1 MQSIVPLSRTV
12 PLTALGALGALLLA
26 GCSTAPTMPPKAW
39 SVDPVL
45 EIQHAGRDAD
55 TYYQLGRYHDGQDR
69 LGVAIAAYR
78 VAVAANAQHGPA
90 WNALGTALA
99 KSGKITEAIDAFEKA
114 AAILP
119 DASHIQNNLG
129 YALMLAGRDKD
140 AVTPLRRAVDL
151 DRDNRHA
158 WRNLETAYARIGDR
172 EQAMVAKGFA
182 DAGQPPA
189 AVSQASAPETRPVP
203 VAADEVQPQT
213 GSVLVQ
219 VAENVFEL
227 RAPALSRTETVAEAA
242 TIIKAAVTP
251 VASAPA
257 AVAYPLPTA
266 GEAVRTSVLAP
277 EPRIPAPARS
287 ATPGPAVTPARSATL
302 TEAASRVPVAV
313 AATAAASV
321 PTPPLAPAAVAVP
334 APQKPQL
341 VARIVRYE
349 ITNGQGGE
357 GLARRLA
364 ALLGREGFERPRL
377 TNHKAFD
384 QMLSYVE
391 YRDGYREAAAA
402 FAKRLPFR
410 AELRA
415 AAGNLVVT
423 DVRLMLG
430 RDLNVSDACSVLG
443 LCAKYARNAAP
454 APEAR
459 TGGFTRASDEARQA
473 RRQTSDPI

>member
-1 MQSIVPLSRTV
+1 MQSIFRISRSV
-12 PLTALGALGALLLA
+12 PLTTLGTLGTLLVA
-26 GCSTAPTMPPKAW
+26 GCSTTPTMPPKAW

-78 VAVAANAQHGPA
+78 VAIAANPQHGTA

-99 KSGKITEAIDAFEKA
+99 KSGKLAEAIDAFEKA
-114 AAILP
+114 AAIAP
-119 DASHIQNNLG
+119 VASDVQNNLG

-140 AVTPLRRAVDL
+140 AVVPLRKAVDL

-158 WRNLETAYARIGDR
+158 WRNLEAAFKRIGEH
-172 EQAMVAKGFA
+172 EQATVAKGFA
-182 DAGQPPA
+182 DAGQAPA
-189 AVSQASAPETRPVP
+189 PASQPARAETQT
-203 VAADEVQPQT
+203 VAAAEQPSET

-219 VAENVFEL
+219 VADNVFEL

-242 TIIKAAVTP
+242 TIIKSAV
-251 VASAPA
+251 APA
-257 AVAYPLPTA
+257 AVAPAAVVHPVPTVA
-266 GEAVRTSVLAP
+266 EAVRANTLAP
-277 EPRIPAPARS
+277 QA
-287 ATPGPAVTPARSATL
+287 GML
-302 TEAASRVPVAV
+302 AAMAVPVAV
-313 AATAAASV
+313 R
-321 PTPPLAPAAVAVP
+321 APDTGP
-334 APQKPQL
+334 APVSQKPQL
-341 VARIVRYE
+341 IARIVRYE

-377 TNHKAFD
+377 TNHKPFD

-391 YRDGYREAAAA
+391 YREGYREAATA

-415 AAGNLVVT
+415 VSGNVILT

-430 RDLNVSDACSVLG
+430 KDLNMSDACSVLG
-443 LCAKYARNAAP
+443 LCSRYAHNATP
-454 APEAR
+454 PPQAR

-473 RRQTSDPI
+473 QRKTFDPI